1 VAFALTDSLDTATN
15 GHYATIVYGY
25 NAEKL
30 KKFKCRLNKTDKG

>member
-1 VAFALTDSLDTATN
+1 VKFTLIYSLDTATN

-30 KKFKCRLNKTDKG
+30 KKFKCRLNKTYIG

>member
-1 VAFALTDSLDTATN
+1 VKFTLIYSLDTATN

-30 KKFKCRLNKTDKG
+30 KKFKCRLNKTDIG

>member
-1 VAFALTDSLDTATN
+1 MKFNLTDSLDTATN

-30 KKFKCRLNKTDKG
+30 KKLKVQLNMTDIG

>member
-1 VAFALTDSLDTATN
+1 MKFTLIYSLNAATN

-30 KKFKCRLNKTDKG
+30 KKFKMSTEYDRL